1 MGFLAKIKL
10 DRLTESEP
18 LRFLCRVNGAPLQH
32 VRSAHIDV
40 GVDQIPRATFELNST
55 VPEFD
60 SLCDISLR
68 FSEDAVKQAEGVV
81 VKELENDAVYYEK
94 VREVI
99 EMALESQDVCGLPF
113 VGNKDLSEIVLLE
126 LMHFVRQRTVHV

>member
-1 MGFLAKIKL
+1 MGFLANVKL
-10 DRLTESEP
+10 DRLTESQP
-18 LRFLCRVNGAPLQH
+18 LRFLARVNGAPLRQ

>member
-1 MGFLAKIKL
+1 MGFLANVKL
-10 DRLTESEP
+10 DRLTESQP
-18 LRFLCRVNGAPLQH
+18 LRLLARVNGAPLRQ

>member
-18 LRFLCRVNGAPLQH
+18 LRFLCRVNGAPLRN
-32 VRSAHIDV
+32 VRNVKIDV
-40 GVDQIPRATFELNST
+40 GLDHIPTATFELSST

-81 VKELENDAVYYEK
+81 VKELENNSAYYEK

-113 VGNKDLSEIVLLE
+113 VGNKDLSEVVLLE

>member
-1 MGFLAKIKL
+1 MGFLANVKL
-10 DRLTESEP
+10 DRLTEKTP
-18 LRFLCRVNGAPLQH
+18 LRFLCRVNGTPLKH
-32 VRSAHIDV
+32 VRRVRLDV
-40 GVDQIPRATFELNST
+40 GLDGIPSATFELNST

-68 FSEDAVKQAEGVV
+68 FSDEAVKQAEGVV
-81 VKELENDAVYYEK
+81 VTELENDAVYYGK

-99 EMALESQDVCGLPF
+99 EKALEANDVSGLPF
-113 VGNKDLSEIVLLE
+113 MSNRDLSEVVLLE